1 MNRKRMM
8 VMLAAGTL
16 ALASVNIA
24 MVMAEDTE
32 AATENSTEEAADGD
46 ADGVTMAVGGDLNM
60 AVFAEDGKSF

>member
-32 AATENSTEEAADGD
+32 AATENST
-46 ADGVTMAVGGDLNM
+46 
-60 AVFAEDGKSF
+60 